1 MKQTLLLVAVVALLA
16 GCAAPAA
23 QPATPTT
30 GAAPV
35 SQGSTEL
42 TVFRSPT

>member
-16 GCAAPAA
+16 GCAAP
-23 QPATPTT
+23 TT

-35 SQGSTEL
+35 SQGAAEL